1 MGYYEIE
8 NLYKDQRILMFKE
21 CYALEKIHGTS
32 AKVIYKRDNGH
43 PKVLL
48 ASGGA
53 HLAEFSALFSVPQLL
68 IRFGMLDAENV
79 TVYGEAYGGKMQA
92 MSHTYG
98 KQLKFVVFEVKI
110 GDNWLSVDNADH
122 VATRILDLEF
132 VHYNRIH
139 TTLEALDAERDAP
152 SVQAVRNGITEPRER
167 EGVVLRP
174 IVELVG
180 NDGKRIITKHKGE
193 KFRETA
199 THRKIINPDKLQV
212 LKEAKAIAD
221 EWVTDM
227 RLTHVLQAFPDTVG
241 LKDIP
246 SIIKSMYDDVIKESK
261 GEIEVTNDL
270 RKAIGTN
277 TARLFKKRVQE
288 IHV

>member
-21 CYALEKIHGTS
+21 CYAMEKIHGTS
-32 AKVIYKRDNGH
+32 AKVIYKRDNGN

-53 HLAEFSALFSVPQLL
+53 PLAEFSKLFSIHQL
-68 IRFGMLDAENV
+68 ITRFGMLDQESV

-98 KQLKFVVFEVKI
+98 KQLKFVAFEVKI
-110 GDNWLSVDNADH
+110 GDQWLSVDSAHDI
-122 VATRILDLEF
+122 ATRILDLEF
-132 VHYNRIH
+132 VHYNRIP
-139 TTLEALDAERDAP
+139 TTLEALDAERDSP

-174 IVELVG
+174 IVELIG

-199 THRKIINPDKLQV
+199 TQRKIIDPDKLEV
-212 LKEAKAIAD
+212 LKAAKAIAD

-227 RLTHVLQAFPDTVG
+227 RLSHVLQAFPDTVD
-241 LKDIP
+241 LKDTA
-246 SIIKSMYDDVIKESK
+246 SVIKAMYDDVIKESK
-261 GEIEVTNDL
+261 GEIEITNDL

-277 TARLFKKRVQE
+277 TARIFKKRVME
-288 IHV
+288 ITP